1 MKYLSRI
8 FYLILCIGLLLGIQP
23 IKRDGLKTV
32 PEVQIKELDIKAI
45 ESRED
50 ERVFSISI
58 NDFIESYNGFYWEEQ
73 QACYLLP
80 PDEWQYWEFERG
92 IHSKYPTNRYQFS
105 QNKEIWTLPTITVY
119 TPKNS

>member
-58 NDFIESYNGFYWEEQ
+58 NDFIESYNGFY
-73 QACYLLP
+73 
-80 PDEWQYWEFERG
+80 
-92 IHSKYPTNRYQFS
+92 
-105 QNKEIWTLPTITVY
+105 
-119 TPKNS
+119 